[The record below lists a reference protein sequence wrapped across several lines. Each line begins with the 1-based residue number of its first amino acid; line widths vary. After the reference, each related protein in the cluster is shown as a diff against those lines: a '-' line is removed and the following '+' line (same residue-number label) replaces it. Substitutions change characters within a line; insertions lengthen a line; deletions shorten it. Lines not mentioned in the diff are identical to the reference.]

1 MVFLR
6 PHKPLL
12 ILRGHGM
19 ETTVTA
25 ALKPSLLP
33 SPNHKTLFITSDR
46 LCVTVLKFSTLYPYS
61 SAARPLTLRC
71 TGGNGS
77 SSEKGEPRNLKDALS
92 GMVDA
97 RLEELLTREENRVL
111 FDGLE
116 QATRRVEL
124 AKKELAEI
132 ERQEVEAKAMR
143 DYINQLETR
152 ASEIAECQK
161 DIAEAR
167 AMIKEAEQ
175 ALGSGEALGGAG
187 NEAMSINADKLES
200 VKAALIS
207 AVVGTIAGLPISL
220 TRVATTS
227 ELILPLAITFVSCA
241 LFGVTF
247 RYAVRRDLDNFHLK
261 SGTSAAFGFV
271 KGLATLSNGPPLEL
285 NSASFISHA
294 LDGATSVS
302 ENLLIFLFA
311 AVGLDLCIKLRIL
324 SPFPIDR
331 SAQD

>member
-12 ILRGHGM
+12 ILRGQGM

-46 LCVTVLKFSTLYPYS
+46 LCVTALKFSTLYPYS

-77 SSEKGEPRNLKDALS
+77 SSEKGEPRSLKDALS

-187 NEAMSINADKLES
+187 NEAMSINADKLEHHCRAS
-200 VKAALIS
+200 HFFDS
-207 AVVGTIAGLPISL
+207 DP
-220 TRVATTS
+220 TTS

-261 SGTSAAFGFV
+261 SGTSAAFGVV

-302 ENLLIFLFA
+302 ENLLVFLFA
-311 AVGLDLCIKLRIL
+311 AVGLDFCIKLRIL